1 MIVSGPVVKV
11 SNVEMLGSVVYSAR
25 VVEKR
30 ENGKTKKFKI
40 AEGTP
45 MQLTIVSCTIEK
57 QNVSEDVFVILP
69 FPMMRETR
77 RFKIFNI
84 DHYNEIF
91 KDVDKFFNKVLIQNT
106 GINWKTW
113 DDEDDKA
120 FQNESATTHVAGSYR
135 GLLRLREKCNFSD
148 ETLESIKT
156 YYKKNYG
163 FVVIRAHVTAH
174 YFPIAYVH
182 ELLPGPDNKLF
193 LPTRHIYCLMK
204 NVEQRQRFEEAE
216 DELEFDMQKTILQDD
231 KFLGHKFKKLA
242 ITASGSVV
250 NTWDHTIYIV
260 NKNVSSNPM
269 FMNLGIK
276 TFTGKQ
282 NMIANYASYIKLSNL
297 PVEITFNTIKELTKI
312 TISKSYSSN
321 HDIII

>member
-1 MIVSGPVVKV
+1 MIVSGPIVKV

-45 MQLTIVSCTIEK
+45 MQLTVVGFTIEK

-77 RFKIFNI
+77 RFKLFNI

-91 KDVDKFFNKVLIQNT
+91 KDFDKFFNKVLIQNT

-135 GLLRLREKCNFSD
+135 GLIRLREKCNLSD

-156 YYKKNYG
+156 YYKNGYG
-163 FVVIRAHVTAH
+163 FVVVRANITAR
-174 YFPIAYVH
+174 YYPIAYVH
-182 ELLPGPDNKLF
+182 ELLPHGDKLF
-193 LPTRHIYCLMK
+193 LPTRHIYCHGQTIL
-204 NVEQRQRFEEAE
+204 QRQRFEEAE
-216 DELEFDMQKTILQDD
+216 DELGFDMQKTILQDD

-260 NKNVSSNPM
+260 NKNISANAM
-269 FMNLGIK
+269 FMNIGIK
-276 TFTGKQ
+276 THTGKQ
-282 NMIANYASYIKLSNL
+282 NMIANYASYIKLANL
-297 PVEITFNTIKELTKI
+297 PIEITFNTIKDITKI

-321 HDIII
+321 HDLIV